1 MKPKFFMAAI
11 IAVFLMPS
19 PPTYAND
26 ADCAIW
32 LCLPTGFPSGCEEAK
47 DAFKD
52 RIKNFKSPLPS
63 LPSCFVDTGEKT
75 SSGNVTS
82 TDGYAALIPETTK
95 CVSWGQRR
103 YDHEWHRY
111 CSEHKTIPTH
121 IIKGARCSQHRR
133 DGKTIS
139 NPSGCSL
146 TIRYVDT
153 YVDGQA
159 YGETYYFDRHGN
171 QISLP

>member
-52 RIKNFKSPLPS
+52 RIKNFKSPLPALS
-63 LPSCFVDTGEKT
+63 SCLVNTGVKNTT
-75 SSGNVTS
+75 SKVSS
-82 TDGYAALIPETTK
+82 TDGYAALIPETTE
-95 CVSWGQRR
+95 CISWGQRR
-103 YDHEWHRY
+103 ANHEWQRY
-111 CSEHKTIPTH
+111 CRKEQTTPTH
-121 IIKGARCSQHRR
+121 IIKNTRCSRYWR
-133 DGKTIS
+133 DGEQITR
-139 NPSGCSL
+139 PSGCSK

-153 YVDGQA
+153 YMDGKA
-159 YGETYYFDRHGN
+159 YGETYYFDNSGN